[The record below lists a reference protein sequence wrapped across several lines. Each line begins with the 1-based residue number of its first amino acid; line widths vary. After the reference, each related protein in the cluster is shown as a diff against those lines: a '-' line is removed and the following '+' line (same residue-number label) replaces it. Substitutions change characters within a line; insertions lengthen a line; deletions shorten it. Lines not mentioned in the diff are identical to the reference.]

1 MNNERIKIMEKIN
14 ENKYVKKTKKSLLSL
29 VFSRAGIFFLL
40 ILLQIGVMVYLYN
53 YIKIDLSLLIG
64 GDTVLRIAIMLII
77 LNMDSINPSYKL
89 SWFILIA
96 IFPSFSTA
104 VFLLDHLSIGYKK
117 EQKRVL
123 ELEKAS
129 RKLYNRDLSLVYDL
143 KENDKELYNY
153 QNYFYDLGGFVTY
166 DKTSTKYYPVGED
179 FFADLLKA
187 IRGAKDFIFIEIFII
202 SYGYMWGT
210 LLEELVKKV
219 DEGVEVRLLFDGTNS
234 LVRVKSN
241 FIDEMDSLGIKCKVF
256 SPMIPVVSTYYN
268 NRDHRKIFVIDN
280 EYGFTGGINLADEY
294 INVYERFGHW
304 KDCGLRLKG
313 AAVESLTLMFLQMR
327 SDSKDEVDSFYK
339 YLPRKADLDGSGLC
353 IPFSDSP
360 MDDEY
365 FAKNGILTMLN
376 NAKDYVYFMTPYL
389 ILEDEIINA
398 ITNAT
403 KRGVDVRICM
413 PHIPDKKIAFALAK
427 SHYEHLISDGVRIY
441 EYTPGFCHSKVWL
454 SDDSNAFVGTI
465 NLDYRALYLNF
476 ECGVWMKDT
485 TAIGQIREDFDV
497 FFNIAS
503 PIGLEDARNR
513 SLLTKAVGYVA
524 KPFATLF

>member
-1 MNNERIKIMEKIN
+1 MNNEYVKIMEKIN
-14 ENKYVKKTKKSLLSL
+14 GNKYVKKTKKSLLSL
-29 VFSRAGIFFLL
+29 VFSRAGVFILL
-40 ILLQIGVMVYLYN
+40 ILLQIGFMIYLYH
-53 YIKIDLSLLIG
+53 YINIDVSLLIG
-64 GDTVLRIAIMLII
+64 GDTVLRIVIMLII
-77 LNMDSINPSYKL
+77 LNMDSINPSYKN

-96 IFPSFSTA
+96 IFPSLSTA
-104 VFLLDHLSIGYKK
+104 VFLLDHLSVGYKK

-123 ELEKAS
+123 DLEKVS
-129 RKLYNRDLSLVYDL
+129 RKLYNRDLSLVYEL
-143 KENDKELYNY
+143 KENDKDLYNY

-179 FFADLLKA
+179 VFADIIKA

-210 LLEELVKKV
+210 ILEELVKKV
-219 DEGVEVRLLFDGTNS
+219 EEGVEVRLLFDGTNS

-241 FIDEMDSLGIKCKVF
+241 FVEEMNSLGIKCKVF
-256 SPMIPVVSTYYN
+256 SPMIPIVSTYYN

-280 EYGFTGGINLADEY
+280 EYAFTGGINLADEY

-313 AAVESLTLMFLQMR
+313 AAVESLTLMFLQMW
-327 SDSKDEVDSFYK
+327 SDSPEEVDTFAR
-339 YLPRKADLDGSGLC
+339 YLPRKSDPDGAGLC

-365 FAKNGILTMLN
+365 FAKNSILTMLN
-376 NAKDYVYFMTPYL
+376 NSTDYVYFMTPYL

-427 SHYEHLISDGVRIY
+427 SHYVHLISNGVRIY

-454 SDDSNAFVGTI
+454 SDDSSAFVGTI

-485 TAIGQIREDFDV
+485 SAIGQIKEDFDV
-497 FFNIAS
+497 FFSIGS
-503 PIGLEDARNR
+503 PISLEDAQNR
-513 SLLTKAVGYVA
+513 PLITKAVGYVA